1 MGGLHSKLERKSLVE
16 KTNLGAAAR
25 LQSNMHSAVDSL
37 SLNVQEYSEA
47 QLKACTE
54 FSSRIGEW
62 KTYLKNLCI
71 RPQHIFFILV
81 SPSLSCVQM
90 TGPAP
95 VPERCKA
102 SRKQWAG

>member
-1 MGGLHSKLERKSLVE
+1 MLSFLPSFLLQLFGVVQDSIGDVGGLHSKLERKSLVE

-25 LQSNMHSAVDSL
+25 LQSNMHSAMDTL

-71 RPQHIFFILV
+71 GKPKAPTYFF
-81 SPSLSCVQM
+81 
-90 TGPAP
+90 
-95 VPERCKA
+95 
-102 SRKQWAG
+102 